1 MDNPNPLLVDT
12 GGGFSILYKNRHLYA
27 VHQPIKSAEKKVKEK
42 SLRPGTVYFVPSP
55 LLFYGMTNF
64 LAVLPESSL
73 IIALEVDEK
82 LFSLSHSAAEAIP
95 SDSRLVYFYK
105 SLNKALDYLKQV
117 GIWKYRRVELLSLSG
132 GYALNR
138 AEYDSMLHILTHTV
152 KEYWQ
157 NRITVIHMGPL
168 WIKNIFT
175 NIKTL
180 SNRKNEN
187 SLRAFSSFEYSKPIL
202 VAGAGES
209 IESSISDI
217 KKNRDKIFI
226 LAVDTALH
234 ILNSHDITPDAL
246 VAVDAQIFNM
256 YDVYDFKNSSIPL
269 FFDLSCYPGMVR
281 NFAGE
286 LIPFLS
292 LFCSTTLITR
302 LSDALPSLPVLPA
315 LGSVGITA
323 VYIASML
330 TTGPILYTGLD
341 FSYIPGKSHAKGA
354 PAHIRELVTSERF
367 SPVGSIELFF
377 RRPFSIVTGKGG
389 DRVHTNSILLSYAGV
404 MKDYFYVDE
413 RIIDIG
419 KTGLVTSKYQ
429 KTSIDEALNYPKN
442 FNNTKRNSP
451 LSSIRTDTL
460 KAFLIQEEKYLSLLY
475 STIFLWLSERKGEEK
490 DIILLLKENN
500 YLYFQFPD
508 QSPEPR
514 ISDEYLK
521 RILVSIS
528 HYHSILKNLLITL

>member
-1 MDNPNPLLVDT
+1 MDNQNPLLVDT
-12 GGGFSILYKNRHLYA
+12 GGGFSIIYKNRHLYTA
-27 VHQPIKSAEKKVKEK
+27 HQPKKSTEKKLKGRI
-42 SLRPGTVYFVPSP
+42 LQPGTVYFAPSP
-55 LLFYGMTNF
+55 LFFYGITNF
-64 LAVLPESSL
+64 LTVLPENSL
-73 IIALEVDEK
+73 IIAMEIDEK
-82 LFSLSHSAAEAIP
+82 LYSLSLSTEGGIP
-95 SDSRLVYFYK
+95 SDSRLVYFY
-105 SLNKALDYLKQV
+105 NNIHKAIDYLKRV

-157 NRITVIHMGPL
+157 NRMTAIHMGPM

-175 NIKTL
+175 NIKIL
-180 SNRKNEN
+180 SKMKNNN
-187 SLRAFSSFEYSKPIL
+187 SLRGFSSFKNSRPIL

-217 KKNRDKIFI
+217 KKNRNKFFI

-234 ILNSHDITPDAL
+234 ILISNDITPDAV
-246 VAVDAQIFNM
+246 VAVDAQFFNM
-256 YDVYDFKNSSIPL
+256 YDVYDFKKSSIPL
-269 FFDLSCYPGMVR
+269 FFDLSCYPGIVR
-281 NFAGE
+281 NFEGE

-292 LFCSTTLITR
+292 LFCNTTLITR
-302 LSDALPSLPVLPA
+302 LSNTFPSIPVLPA

-377 RRPFSIVTGKGG
+377 RRPFSIVSGKGG
-389 DRVHTNSILLSYAGV
+389 NLVHTNSILLSYAGV
-404 MKDYFYVDE
+404 MKDYFYSNE

-419 KTGLVTSKYQ
+419 KTGIVTSKHQ
-429 KTSIDEALNYPKN
+429 KTSIEEALFYPDN
-442 FNNTKRNSP
+442 FNITKKKSHH
-451 LSSIRTDTL
+451 SSIQTYKL
-460 KAFLIQEEKYLSLLY
+460 NEFLIQEDKYLSIIY

-490 DIILLLKENN
+490 DITSLLKKNN

-514 ISDEYLK
+514 ITDEYLK

-528 HYHSILKNLLITL
+528 HYRSILKNLIITL